1 MNLINWYV
9 TEVLVIILKVKEREH
24 FALVLLFDRLLA
36 VSNLGRAD
44 FFLVCAPVN
53 AMRDCTKLSHRS
65 HS

>member
-36 VSNLGRAD
+36 VSNLGKTD
-44 FFLVCAPVN
+44 FFFRFRAPVN
-53 AMRDCTKLSHRS
+53 AMPRLH
-65 HS
+65 